1 MNAIVEIH
9 QDIMATLYSHIVGQL
24 AVKMNSQSV
33 ATWGN
38 NGGDLLCTGRH
49 LLKELIGDDVL
60 NVMLP

>member
-24 AVKMNSQSV
+24 AVKMNSKSG

-38 NGGDLLCTGRH
+38 KWRRSALHWQALAEGVDW
-49 LLKELIGDDVL
+49 
-60 NVMLP
+60 